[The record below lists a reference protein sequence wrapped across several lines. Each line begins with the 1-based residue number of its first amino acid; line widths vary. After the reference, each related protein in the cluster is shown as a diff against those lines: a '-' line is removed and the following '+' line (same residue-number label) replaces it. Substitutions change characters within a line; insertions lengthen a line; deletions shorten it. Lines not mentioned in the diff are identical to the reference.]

1 MKNIEFEYVASGFS
15 YFRING
21 KDRLTPDLIDFFKK
35 TFCSIN
41 DTLNHKV
48 SLLYNAYTEKNHG
61 EMFRDTLKPL
71 VHHVH
76 ADSGG
81 LQMITLGKTITDELK
96 EDVYANQAKYSDIAM
111 AFDVIPVKVLGEKSV
126 RLDTKTRLFD
136 AEKHEECAKESG
148 KNLRRQIEYFL
159 EQKTSTRPFLIAQGN
174 CYETYMKWVEI
185 MLKQLPKNYVECIG
199 GIAMGAAALGKGPLE
214 DIKRAFYF
222 TQLPISLKEN
232 HLHLLGVGAFPR
244 MIPTLNFVQ
253 NGLYNNMTISY
264 DSTTHTASITRGLY
278 FYKVRM
284 LNYSRVMG
292 EDYITMYN
300 DIGKN
305 FPGGVYEYPV
315 EVFHACLNAPTS
327 VIEKKYGS
335 SDPSA
340 KTAVAYIS
348 SAIKNFCSCVNHMA
362 LSRDDLLKFL
372 PVKEKN
378 TFVTLYDVKTLKDFN
393 CWLKDVGKYVESDS
407 LDVYNKYSNLESLF
421 GD

>member
-21 KDRLTPDLIDFFKK
+21 KDKLSDEFVKFFQK

-41 DTLNHKV
+41 NTHNHKI

-61 EMFRDTLKPL
+61 EMFKGLKPF
-71 VHHVH
+71 VHHIH

-81 LQMITLGKTITDELK
+81 LQMITLGKTITEELK
-96 EDVYANQAKYSDIAM
+96 QDVYENQAKHSDIAM
-111 AFDVIPVKVLGEKSV
+111 AFDVIPVKVLGDKSV

-136 AEKHEECAKESG
+136 AERHEECAKESG
-148 KNLRRQIEYFL
+148 KNLAKQIEYFL
-159 EQKTSTRPFLIAQGN
+159 DQKSTTRPFLIAQGN
-174 CYETYMKWVEI
+174 CYESYMKWVEL
-185 MLKQLPKNYVECIG
+185 MLKELPKSYIECIG

-222 TQLPISLKEN
+222 TQLPIELKSN

-244 MIPTLNFVQ
+244 MIPTLIFVQ
-253 NGLYNNMTISY
+253 NEVYKDMTISY

-278 FYKVRM
+278 FHKIRM
-284 LNYSRVMG
+284 LNYSRTFGV
-292 EDYITMYN
+292 DHYTMHA
-300 DIGKN
+300 DIERN
-305 FPGGVYEYPV
+305 FPGAFKYDVKM
-315 EVFHACLNAPTS
+315 FHECLNTPTS

-335 SDPSA
+335 ADA
-340 KTAVAYIS
+340 AVKTAIAYIS
-348 SAIKNFCSCVNHMA
+348 SAIKNFCANVDHM
-362 LSRDDLLKFL
+362 SRHQKDLLKFL

-378 TFVTLYDVKTLKDFN
+378 TFVTLSNVHTLQDFN
-393 CWLKDVGKYVESDS
+393 CWLRDVGKYVESDA